1 MASPSREDYLEA
13 IWILTRD
20 RGAAR
25 VSDIAARLHLSVAS
39 ASKMVRRLDQDG
51 LLKYERYRGL
61 TLTALG
67 EGRGRS
73 LAARHEMLERFLQQL
88 GLRDPARIH
97 DIVEGIEHFI
107 DGEALSAIEAL
118 LDLADRDP
126 AWWERFVAHQ
136 RQRAGT
142 RPASPPMQ
150 TDP

>member
-39 ASKMVRRLDQDG
+39 ASKMVRRLDEDG
-51 LLKYERYRGL
+51 LLNYQRYRGL
-61 TLTALG
+61 TLTPLG

-73 LAARHEMLERFLQQL
+73 LAARHAVLERFLHQL
-88 GLRDPARIH
+88 GLRDAVRIH
-97 DIVEGIEHFI
+97 AIVEGIEHFM
-107 DGEALSAIEAL
+107 DGEALAAIEAL
-118 LDLADRDP
+118 WDLAQRDP
-126 AWWERFVAHQ
+126 AWWEHFLAHQ
-136 RQRAGT
+136 RQGVN
-142 RPASPPMQ
+142 PSPGHSPVQ

>member
-20 RGAAR
+20 RGTAR

-39 ASKMVRRLDQDG
+39 ASKMVRRLDEDG

-61 TLTALG
+61 TLTPLG

-73 LAARHEMLERFLQQL
+73 LAARHDVLERFLQQL
-88 GLRDPARIH
+88 GLHDAVHIH
-97 DIVEGIEHFI
+97 DIVEGIEHFM
-107 DGEALSAIEAL
+107 DAEALAAIEAL
-118 LDLADRDP
+118 LDLAQRDP
-126 AWWERFVAHQ
+126 AWWEHFSAHQ
-136 RQRAGT
+136 RRGANL
-142 RPASPPMQ
+142 RPGHAPVQ

>member
-39 ASKMVRRLDQDG
+39 VSKMVRRLDQDG

-61 TLTALG
+61 TLTPLG

-73 LAARHEMLERFLQQL
+73 LAARHDALERFLRQL
-88 GLRDPARIH
+88 GLRDPLRIH
-97 DIVEGIEHFI
+97 DVVEGIEHFM
-107 DGEALSAIEAL
+107 DAEALEAIEAL
-118 LDLADRDP
+118 WDLAQRDP
-126 AWWERFVAHQ
+126 AWWEHFQAHQ
-136 RQRAGT
+136 RQFANTRAG
-142 RPASPPMQ
+142 RPAVQ

>member
-39 ASKMVRRLDQDG
+39 ASKMVRRLDEDG
-51 LLKYERYRGL
+51 LLKYQRYRGL
-61 TLTALG
+61 TLTPLG

-73 LAARHEMLERFLQQL
+73 LAARHDVLERFLQQL
-88 GLRDPARIH
+88 GLRDAVHIH
-97 DIVEGIEHFI
+97 AIVEGIEHFM
-107 DGEALSAIEAL
+107 DAEALAAIEAL
-118 LDLADRDP
+118 LDLAHRDP
-126 AWWERFVAHQ
+126 AWWEHFLAHQ
-136 RQRAGT
+136 RQGANP
-142 RPASPPMQ
+142 RPGHSPVQ